1 MGHRVMAEIVGNV
14 GEVLV
19 EVGHH
24 VSATDVLVMLESM
37 KMEIPIL
44 AEVDGVVDAIM
55 VAAGDVVQEG
65 DVIALIVDR
74 PGNTLRTPVS
84 SQALEA

>member
-1 MGHRVMAEIVGNV
+1 MSHRVTAEIVGNV

-19 EVGHH
+19 KVGDEVT
-24 VSATDVLVMLESM
+24 ATDSVVMLESM

-44 AEVDGVVDAIM
+44 AEVAGVVDAIM

-65 DVIALIVDR
+65 DVIAVIVETR
-74 PGNTLRTPVS
+74 
-84 SQALEA
+84 